1 MLFSEMNLDDYE
13 SIKDLYHDEY
23 DDFYTLN
30 VLKSEIE
37 SPNTKYVALK
47 EDNTIIGFGGLL
59 MSVDDAELNY
69 IVVKKDLRGNH
80 YGEMLM
86 ENLISL
92 ANKNEKN
99 KIFLEVNANNNVAIN
114 LYKKEG
120 FETINVRRK
129 YYNGEDDAIIMCR
142 EERSI

>member
-1 MLFSEMNLDDYE
+1 MLFSEMSLDDYE

-59 MSVDDAELNY
+59 FSVDDAELNY

-86 ENLISL
+86 ENG
-92 ANKNEKN
+92 
-99 KIFLEVNANNNVAIN
+99 AI
-114 LYKKEG
+114 
-120 FETINVRRK
+120 
-129 YYNGEDDAIIMCR
+129 
-142 EERSI
+142 